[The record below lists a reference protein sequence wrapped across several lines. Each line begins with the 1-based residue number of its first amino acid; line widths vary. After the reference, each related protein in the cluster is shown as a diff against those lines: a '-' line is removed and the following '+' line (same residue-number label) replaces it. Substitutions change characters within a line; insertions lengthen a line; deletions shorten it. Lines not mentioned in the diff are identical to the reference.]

1 MNTIDIII
9 ENSNERRT
17 VPQGIALGD
26 LAREYYAEPGR
37 PQLKNPILGALV
49 NNEVRNLN
57 HNIYKPKNIRFF
69 DVTHT
74 QGWRMYQASLVFM
87 LYKAVRDTYPLAHL
101 QVRHSML
108 GGFFCTIHEPSNP
121 DPYTLASTV
130 RNRMIE
136 LQQADLPF
144 GRKTMLI
151 AEAIELLRKED
162 AAQTIK
168 LLEGLNQM
176 YIEMQSLDGCNH
188 KMASTLVPSTG
199 CLRAWNFCPYGN
211 PAAGDT
217 AVGYLLQMP
226 DPQHLDKQPLIP
238 DTPKL
243 FSIFREHHH
252 WVDLLQVPTIA
263 DLNKIVRAGGAN
275 QLIHLSEALHEKKYA
290 TIADMIYQR
299 SALGG
304 HADDGVRMVLL
315 AGPSSSGKT
324 TSCRRLSVQ
333 LAVLGFDVKQLS
345 LDDYFMCR
353 ERTPRLPN
361 GEYDFE
367 SIHALDLDLLND
379 HLHRLFEGEKVEIP
393 TFDFIKGE
401 PFYNGKTLQMGESSI
416 LVVEGIHAL
425 NPLLTAH
432 IPNELK
438 FKVYV
443 SALTQIAIDDI
454 NSIRS
459 SENRMIR
466 RIVRD
471 NNFRGWDAYNT
482 LHRWNEVRAG
492 EEKHIF
498 PYQEQADVM
507 FNSALLYE
515 LGVLRPFAEPQLK
528 RVPQNC
534 EEYAEA
540 HRLLNFLEIIDPID
554 TKFIPPT
561 SIMREFLGGSS
572 FEY

>member
-1 MNTIDIII
+1 MNAIEIVI
-9 ENSNERRT
+9 ENSNERRM
-17 VPQGIALGD
+17 VPQGIALAE

-57 HNIYKPKNIRFF
+57 HNLYKPKTVRFF

-74 QGWRMYQASLVFM
+74 QGWRMYQSSLIFM
-87 LYKAVRDTYPLAHL
+87 LYKAVRDTYPQAHL
-101 QVRHSML
+101 AVKHSL
-108 GGFFCTIHEPSNP
+108 QGGFYCQITPVGDAQLPADRYAIA
-121 DPYTLASTV
+121 TAV
-130 RNRMIE
+130 RNRMLE
-136 LQQADLPF
+136 LQEADLPF
-144 GRKTMLI
+144 GRRTMLI
-151 AEAIELLRKED
+151 ADAMELMRKED
-162 AAQTIK
+162 APQTVK
-168 LLEGLNQM
+168 LIEGLNQM
-176 YIEMQSLDGCNH
+176 YIEMQFLDGTAH

-199 CLRAWNFCPYGN
+199 CLRSWHFCPYGN
-211 PAAGDT
+211 E
-217 AVGYLLQMP
+217 GYLLQMP
-226 DPQHLDKQPLIP
+226 DPQHIDRQPILP

-243 FSIFREHHH
+243 FTIFHEHHH
-252 WVDLLQVPTIA
+252 WVDLLHIPTVS
-263 DLNKIVRAGGAN
+263 DLNRIVRAGGSN
-275 QLIHLSEALHEKKYA
+275 TLINVSEALHEKKYA
-290 TIADMIYQR
+290 EIADMIYQR
-299 SALGG
+299 RDS
-304 HADDGVRMVLL
+304 VRMVLL

-324 TSCRRLSVQ
+324 TSCRRLSIQ

-367 SIHALDLDLLND
+367 SINALDLPLLND
-379 HLHRLFEGEKVEIP
+379 HLNRLMQGEKVEIP
-393 TFDFIKGE
+393 TFDFLKGE
-401 PFYNGKTLQMGESSI
+401 PNYTGKSLQLQNNSI

-425 NPLLTAH
+425 NPQLTAQV
-432 IPNELK
+432 PDEVK

-443 SALTQIAIDDI
+443 SALTQIAIDDL

-459 SENRMIR
+459 SENRMLR

-482 LHRWNEVRAG
+482 LHRWDEVRAG

-498 PYQEQADVM
+498 PYQEQADTM

-515 LGVLRPFAEPQLK
+515 LGVLRVFAEPQLK
-528 RVPQNC
+528 RVPMNC
-534 EEYAEA
+534 QEHAEA
-540 HRLLNFLEIIDPID
+540 ERLLNFLELFDPID
-554 TKFIPPT
+554 SKFIPHT

-572 FEY
+572 LMY